1 MNYDRKDMV
10 GMADEYVLGLMEA
23 ADTAEIEV
31 AMERDVELRAAIAES
46 RERFLPLDTSVSPA
60 VATEDL
66 WRRIEAALPDH
77 DRIGSIPPM
86 ANANGNNKNGWR
98 MAAISAI
105 AATFV
110 LAIGLA
116 YSLSRSMEPLIVAVL
131 INEAGAV
138 QAVVEDFGNEQATIR
153 LLTDFTVPKDK
164 SIQVWTL
171 PSRDM
176 GPVSLGLIDG
186 ARSVRLDGPAL
197 PRPRNDQ
204 LYEITLEQAGGSP
217 TGRPTGP
224 ILAKGLA
231 KLPR

>member
-1 MNYDRKDMV
+1 MSYDRNDIPSI
-10 GMADEYVLGLMEA
+10 ADDYVLGLMEA

-31 AMERDVELRAAIAES
+31 AMERDAELRAAIAES

-77 DRIGSIPPM
+77 DRTGSIPPM

-131 INEAGAV
+131 INEAGEV